1 MMHTLLSG
9 GYGGGSFLS
18 FRKSLYLEVRKT
30 QSSLTG
36 YFHEMFNRL
45 SFFEKFLG
53 TQSGA
58 AVTALKSNLGNHMRF
73 LSESAPVILY
83 FIDTT
88 ESVLYTL
95 EASDVGDNSV
105 KNPIERQAWAYEY
118 SLDHRED
125 RVDINPDSLAAEA
138 SLLKGNFEKISE
150 ILTDFNTMIENV
162 LSYTTI
168 PWGEFSSI
176 WSEAKHVC
184 ENIVTEMDKQI
195 NVLIEKTD
203 VLIEEMVRVDHYLG
217 NAMEV

>member
-18 FRKSLYLEVRKT
+18 FRKSLYLEVRRT

-36 YFHEMFNRL
+36 YFHEMFNQL
-45 SFFEKFLG
+45 SFFEKFLA
-53 TQSGA
+53 TQRGA

-95 EASDVGDNSV
+95 ESSDAGDGTI
-105 KNPIERQAWAYEY
+105 KKPIERQAWTYEY
-118 SLDHRED
+118 SLDRRED
-125 RVDINPDSLAAEA
+125 RIDIDPDSLAAEA
-138 SLLKGNFEKISE
+138 KFLKENFEKISE

-184 ENIVTEMDKQI
+184 ENIVMEMDKQI
-195 NVLIEKTD
+195 NVLIKKTD
-203 VLIEEMVRVDHYLG
+203 VLIEEMIRVDHYWK
-217 NAMEV
+217 